1 MPAAFFPFKKHRHA
15 MSSRLPAFLL
25 VLLPL
30 LLILPAQGQTVRIV
44 EDDDWC
50 RSTNE
55 DRGYRHCEVREITLS
70 ADRDRIDVD
79 AEINGGIA
87 VYGQD
92 RDDILVRAKVTTHA
106 RDRSRAEEIAEEV
119 SIETSRTI
127 RPDGPRL
134 RGERNTWYAVSF
146 EIYAPHDSNLE
157 LVTHNGGIAI
167 EDIRG
172 DVGFEALN
180 GGVSLA
186 GLAGDVQG
194 STTNGGIKIELVGD
208 TWEGAGLDVE
218 TVNGGV
224 VIEVPETYSAELESG
239 TVNGGIDIEFPVRV
253 QGRLGRTLNATLGD
267 GGRLIR
273 ARTVNGGVV
282 IKRS

>member
-1 MPAAFFPFKKHRHA
+1 ML
-15 MSSRLPAFLL
+15 SRFASLL
-25 VLLPL
+25 FVLCPL

-50 RSTNE
+50 RSMNE
-55 DRGYRHCEVREITLS
+55 DRGYRHCEVREIELS

-79 AEINGGIA
+79 AGMNGGIA
-87 VYGQD
+87 VYGSD
-92 RDDILVRAKVTTHA
+92 RDDILIRAKVTTHA
-106 RDRSRAEEIAEEV
+106 RDRSRAEALADEV
-119 SIETSRTI
+119 VIETGRTI

-157 LVTHNGGIAI
+157 LLSHNGGIAI

-180 GGVSLA
+180 GGVTLRA
-186 GLAGDVQG
+186 LAGDVRG
-194 STTNGGIKIELVGD
+194 RTTNGGIKIELVGD
-208 TWEGAGLDVE
+208 SWEGAGLDVE

-224 VIEVPETYSAELESG
+224 VIEVPEAYSAELESG
-239 TVNGGIDIEFPVRV
+239 TVNGGIDIDFPVRV
-253 QGRLGRTLNATLGD
+253 QGRLGRTLNATLGE